1 MSLGGSACLINNIKK
16 NKMLLI
22 AAIYPMAAP
31 RTPWLLL
38 VSEEKLELVHMTKKA
53 QVSKSNAEMGG
64 GGSQNKAM
72 TNCRSGECKKIQ
84 A

>member
-1 MSLGGSACLINNIKK
+1 MSLWGSACLINNIVR

-31 RTPWLLL
+31 RTSWLIF

-53 QVSKSNAEMGG
+53 QVSKSDEEIRG
-64 GGSQNKAM
+64 
-72 TNCRSGECKKIQ
+72 KKIPK
-84 A
+84 